1 MIDDVVIQK
10 KAGTFPLFDG
20 ASFDENSDSFSQD
33 YSGFAAKQAG
43 AVLKSTNSYAR
54 WADVPQRK

>member
-20 ASFDENSDSFSQD
+20 VSFDENSDSFSQD
-33 YSGFAAKQAG
+33 YSGVAAKQAG
-43 AVLKSTNSYAR
+43 VLLKSTKSYAR
-54 WADVPQRK
+54 WADEPQRK